1 MNINHK
7 FLFLLSKFA
16 EVYPIGHSKYAPGT
30 MASLTAIFIG
40 YFLILNLDIKIYLIF
55 LFMFIITS
63 YFLCEA
69 HIKLH
74 KKKDPKE
81 VVVDEISGQFIA
93 ILGCVQSEKF
103 TYIFLFLSL
112 FLSFILFRFFDIT
125 KIGPIKKF
133 ENLPNGIGI
142 MADDIAAGLFAFITQ
157 AAILTS
163 INQNIYIKT
172 LWN

>member
-1 MNINHK
+1 MNINK
-7 FLFLLSKFA
+7 KILLYLSKFA

-30 MASLTAIFIG
+30 MASLFGILVG
-40 YFLILNLDIKIYLIF
+40 YFLILNLNIKFYLIF
-55 LFMFIITS
+55 LLIFIIIS

-69 HIKLH
+69 HLKLH

-81 VVVDEISGQFIA
+81 VVVDELSGQFVA

-103 TYIFLFLSL
+103 TYIFLSL

-125 KIGPIKKF
+125 KIGPIRKF

-142 MADDIAAGLFAFITQ
+142 IADDIAAGLCAFITQ
-157 AAILTS
+157 TAILTS
-163 INQNIYIKT
+163 LNLNIYIKT